1 MAIYKHKGKW
11 MYDFWKNEVRYRK
24 GGFLDKQEAIEAEA
38 RARSTAKLINM
49 DFVSLCE
56 SRLDDVK
63 TRRSKQYFR
72 EMQLFFQKITP
83 IFAHKRRIGKEDIVE
98 YLNSVAHKSFAL
110 ANKHLRWLKALFNHK
125 EGIIN
130 PCNGIDPYPLRKKE
144 KYIPP
149 MEDVKKVLKVA
160 TKEQRNYLLTAIHTA
175 GRIRE
180 INRLKPEDIHKDYSY
195 VILRTR
201 KAKNS
206 DEVERIVPVNKVLK
220 EVLKKLPMDGEYI
233 FTNKRTKTKYDYR
246 DKLLAR
252 LCEKA
257 GVRPFTFHCLRHLSA
272 SVMADAGVP
281 ITTIQKVLGHQR
293 ATTTDIYL
301 KSIHASFEK
310 GTNPLEAI
318 K

>member
-1 MAIYKHKGKW
+1 M
-11 MYDFWKNEVRYRK
+11 EE
-24 GGFLDKQEAIEAEA
+24 FL
-38 RARSTAKLINM
+38 
-49 DFVSLCE
+49 
-56 SRLDDVK
+56 
-63 TRRSKQYFR
+63 
-72 EMQLFFQKITP
+72 TP
-83 IFAHKRRIGKEDIVE
+83 IEISRILKTSPEFVYRHAKELGGIKIGKLVRFSKSKFQAIVGVINNGDIQ
-98 YLNSVAHKSFAL
+98 A
-110 ANKHLRWLKALFNHK
+110 LKALFNHK

-130 PCNGIDPYPLRKKE
+130 PCDGIDPYPLRKKE

-160 TKEQRNYLLTAIHTA
+160 TKEQKDYLLTVIHTA

-180 INRLKPEDIHKDYSY
+180 INRLKPEDIDRDGNY
-195 VILRTR
+195 VVLRTR

-220 EVLKKLPMDGEYI
+220 EVLKKFPKDKEYI
-233 FTNKRTKTKYDYR
+233 FTNKRTRTKYDYR

-257 GVRPFTFHCLRHLSA
+257 KVRSFTFHCLRHLSA
-272 SVMADAGVP
+272 SIMADAGVP
-281 ITTIQKVLGHQR
+281 ITTIQKILGHQR

-301 KSIHASFEK
+301 KSIHTHLEK
-310 GTNPLEAI
+310 GTNPLEVI